1 MRRLLKTMVGLGAS
15 FALALT
21 LFVSAPTAAN
31 AAPKC
36 DITHSKY
43 HTIKKGSKG
52 KQAGAVEC
60 LLRSA
65 GYKPKMNR
73 YISKGDVA
81 KLKRFQNRVGLPKTG
96 SVGARTWSALLSR
109 GSKPTLRQGK
119 DNSSVK
125 RLQRSLTASGR
136 QVPATGYFGSM
147 TANAVK
153 SVQAGQGWKKTGRAG
168 KGVWRVLQ
176 NGKAVKKAAKKK
188 SAPKKK
194 KKSTK
199 KKSNKSVSSS
209 SKGKKALAFAKNQIG
224 DSYAYAANGP
234 NSWDC
239 SGLTGGAW
247 KAAGVKLPRT
257 SQAQYKVGKK
267 VSKSNLKKGDLVFFY
282 SGISHVGIYAG
293 NGKVVHASRPGKPVE
308 TIKMSYMPYM
318 GARRPA

>member
-21 LFVSAPTAAN
+21 LIVTAPTAAD

-36 DITHSKY
+36 DITYSKY
-43 HTIKKGSKG
+43 HSIKKRSKG

-60 LLRSA
+60 LLKSA

-81 KLKRFQNRVGLPKTG
+81 KLKRFQKRVGLPKTG
-96 SVGARTWSALLSR
+96 SVGARTWTALLAR
-109 GSKPTLRQGK
+109 GSKPALRQGK
-119 DNSSVK
+119 DNGSVK
-125 RLQRSLTASGR
+125 RLQRALTASGR
-136 QVPATGYFGSM
+136 YVPATGYYGSM
-147 TANAVK
+147 TSNAVK

-168 KGVWRVLQ
+168 SGVWRVLQ
-176 NGKAVKKAAKKK
+176 NGKAVKKAAAKKK
-188 SAPKKK
+188 SSKKK
-194 KKSTK
+194 KTTK
-199 KKSNKSVSSS
+199 KKSNKSVSSG
-209 SKGKKALAFAKNQIG
+209 SKGAKALAFAKKQLG
-224 DSYAYAANGP
+224 DSYGYGASGP
-234 NSWDC
+234 NTWDC

-257 SQAQYKVGKK
+257 SQAQYNVGKK

-308 TIKMSYMPYM
+308 TIKMKYMPYM
-318 GARRPA
+318 GARRPG

>member
-1 MRRLLKTMVGLGAS
+1 MRRLLKTTVGLGAS

-21 LFVSAPTAAN
+21 LLVAAPTAAN

-36 DITHSKY
+36 DISHSKY
-43 HTIKKGSKG
+43 HTITRGSKG

-81 KLKRFQNRVGLPKTG
+81 KLKRFQKRVGLPQTG
-96 SVGARTWSALLSR
+96 SVGARTWTTLLAR
-109 GSKPTLRQGK
+109 GSKPSLRQGK

-125 RLQRSLTASGR
+125 RLQRALTASGR
-136 QVPATGYFGSM
+136 YVPSTGYYGSM

-153 SVQAGQGWKKTGRAG
+153 SVQAGQGWKQTGRTG
-168 KGVWRVLQ
+168 SGVWRVLQ
-176 NGKAVKKAAKKK
+176 NGDAVKKAAQKK
-188 SAPKKK
+188 SK

-199 KKSNKSVSSS
+199 KKSNRSVPSG
-209 SKGKKALAFAKNQIG
+209 SKGAKALAFAKNQIG
-224 DSYAYAANGP
+224 DSYAYGASGP

-247 KAAGVKLPRT
+247 KSVGVKLPRT
-257 SQAQYKVGKK
+257 SQSQYNVGKK
-267 VSKSNLKKGDLVFFY
+267 VSKSNLRKGDLVFFY